1 MITWT
6 NEASFVT
13 QTSSTGRA
21 GSRPADCGAEATGRF
36 RSSDALASS
45 CDYLRSSVNVTELSD
60 ASFDVAYPA
69 TYVAISDKI
78 FVFNSFVKTAC
89 YSHIYLID

>member
-1 MITWT
+1 M
-6 NEASFVT
+6 NHR
-13 QTSSTGRA
+13 SSLKLRPLDGCRNRA

-78 FVFNSFVKTAC
+78 FVKTAC